1 MIRFLGANGGM
12 SPDLGTTC
20 LMVTPHL
27 LIDAGSGLE
36 RLPLNE
42 QKKIH
47 TVVLTH
53 SHLDHHSH
61 LAFLA
66 NNLVQDF
73 SQPITVI
80 GIRETIEALKSH
92 IYNNV
97 IWPDFSVIPEPERA
111 VMRFKTQE
119 VGKEFEIDGVR
130 MVLIA
135 VNHSVPAV
143 GIWAER
149 KTDQY
154 RFAFTGDCFTNDNF
168 WEQLNALP
176 PVEDLIA
183 DCQYTENQSEI
194 AKIAKHY
201 FPTALAEDLRKL
213 LYTPRIILS
222 HLPAERRE
230 IVLNEAKKAT
240 PNYKILEA
248 SSFKESH
255 T

>member
-20 LMVTPHL
+20 LMVNPHL

-36 RLPLNE
+36 RLPLEE

-80 GIRETIEALKSH
+80 GTRETIQAIKSH
-92 IYNNV
+92 IYNDI
-97 IWPDFSVIPEPERA
+97 IWPDFSVIPEPDRPVIQFRIQAPHE
-111 VMRFKTQE
+111 
-119 VGKEFEIDGVR
+119 EFEVEGVR
-130 MVLIA
+130 MILIQ
-135 VNHSVPAV
+135 VNHSVPTV
-143 GIWAER
+143 GVWAEQEA
-149 KTDQY
+149 DQY

-168 WEQLNALP
+168 WNQLNVLP

-183 DCQYTENQSEI
+183 DCQYRDDQYEL
-194 AKIAKHY
+194 AAIAKHY
-201 FPTALAEDLRKL
+201 HPKALAEDLKKL
-213 LYTPRIILS
+213 HYKPRLILS
-222 HLPAERRE
+222 HIPDHDRDNILEQ
-230 IVLNEAKKAT
+230 AKKAFSNT
-240 PNYKILEA
+240 IIIDTLSYE
-248 SSFKESH
+248 H
-255 T
+255 

>member
-66 NNLVQDF
+66 NNLVQNF

-80 GIRETIEALKSH
+80 GIQETIEALKSH
-92 IYNNV
+92 IYNNL

-176 PVEDLIA
+176 TVEDLIA
-183 DCQYTENQSEI
+183 DCQYRDDQYEL
-194 AKIAKHY
+194 AAIAKHY
-201 FPTALAEDLRKL
+201 HPKALAEDLKKL
-213 LYTPRIILS
+213 RYKPRLILS
-222 HLPAERRE
+222 HIPDHDRA
-230 IVLNEAKKAT
+230 
-240 PNYKILEA
+240 KILEQA
-248 SSFKESH
+248 QESISNAIIIDTLSYEH
-255 T
+255 